1 MRKLAAYGPSLIVLA
16 TAALV
21 LLLGPRAVRQI
32 TFAQTQARIVQASDR
47 LEGNSILEQ
56 MNVAYRDI
64 AQVVE
69 PSVVHISAERLD
81 RAWNQAVM
89 VGSSG
94 SGWIYDELGYIV
106 TNYHVIEGAERIQ
119 VQLYNGYLRE
129 AELIGADQFT
139 DIAVLKIQPGEL
151 HPASLAPRADR
162 VQQGDMVFAFGSP
175 FDFRFSMSAGI
186 VSGMGRS
193 VGVIR
198 DPHNRW
204 VGYENFIQVDAAIN
218 PGNSGGPLTDV
229 RGRVI
234 GMNTAIAT
242 GRRSGNQ
249 LDEGQFAGIG
259 LAIPLDMIQPV
270 VDQLIASGQVN
281 KGYLGVSTGELD
293 ADSARDLGFLGRGV
307 PVSAVQPDSP
317 AADAGILKAD
327 IITQVNGQP
336 VGTID
341 QLRSL
346 ISSMQPGEIAHIT
359 LWRFDRETQTGET
372 MEFTVPLERLDT
384 LASTSLPPSSR
395 RQEALRRMGLAEIV
409 TNTDDLAKTHNTIAV
424 SGILVLRLTPG
435 TPAVDRIPVGSVITE
450 LADPDGSGTWHVVRS
465 VRDFYSVL
473 DEHDLS
479 NGISVRIST
488 PDGDNRIEF
497 LAAP

>member
-1 MRKLAAYGPSLIVLA
+1 MRKLAAYGPSLIVLLTA
-16 TAALV
+16 TLV
-21 LLLGPRAVRQI
+21 LLVGPKAVRQI
-32 TFAQTQARIVQASDR
+32 TFAQTQARILHASDR
-47 LEGNSILEQ
+47 LADNTILEQ
-56 MNVAYRDI
+56 INVAYRDI

-69 PSVVHISAERLD
+69 PSVVHISAERMD
-81 RAWNQAVM
+81 RTWNPEVM

-94 SGWIYDELGYIV
+94 SGWIYDERGYIV
-106 TNYHVIEGAERIQ
+106 TNYHVIEGADRIQ
-119 VQLYNGYLRE
+119 VQLYNGQLRE

-139 DIAVLKIQPGEL
+139 DIAVLRIQDGEL
-151 HPASLAPRADR
+151 HPSALAPPDAD

-198 DPHNRW
+198 DPRGRW
-204 VGYENFIQVDAAIN
+204 MGYENFIQVDAAIN
-218 PGNSGGPLTDV
+218 PGNSGGPLTDF

-242 GRRSGNQ
+242 GRRSDSQ

-270 VDQLIASGQVN
+270 VDQLITSGEVA
-281 KGYLGVSTGELD
+281 KGYLGVSTTELD
-293 ADSARDLGFLGRGV
+293 ADVPRDLGFLGRGV
-307 PVSAVQPDSP
+307 LVTDVRPESP
-317 AADAGILKAD
+317 ASGAGIRKAD
-327 IITQVNGQP
+327 IITHVNGQP
-336 VGTID
+336 VGTMD

-346 ISSMQPGEIAHIT
+346 ISSMRPGEVARIS
-359 LWRFDRETQTGET
+359 LWRYDREAEVGET
-372 MEFTVPLERLDT
+372 MEFSVPLERLDT
-384 LASTSLPPSSR
+384 MANVGEIPRSR
-395 RQEALRRMGLAEIV
+395 RSSALRRMGLAEIV
-409 TNTDDLAKTHNTIAV
+409 TNTADLAKEHRAPSNAGV
-424 SGILVLRLTPG
+424 LVLGLTPG
-435 TPAVDRIPVGSVITE
+435 TPAIDRIPVGSVITE
-450 LADPDGSGTWHVVRS
+450 LADPGGSGTWHPITS
-465 VRDFYSVL
+465 ASDFYDVL

-479 NGISVRIST
+479 NGISVRIMT